1 MNSQKNTGSKS
12 GQNPEKQSASVPA
25 QTSAPASAQTL
36 ASSPSARN
44 LICPECGQETDVLV
58 KNVCR
63 DCFAQKFSLFQ
74 LPLVLHARVCPQ
86 CGAHYYKSKWCDF
99 ENIEEIVTLTAQEN
113 MLFHEDAQNVT
124 IGMHAHPRSPYIYDV
139 LVDMEAEVEGIK
151 LYKDAK
157 TEVRVKREACDMCSR
172 RAGGYFEGII
182 QVRGGNRMPAKE
194 EVDRCLQIINDT
206 MIQQLKKGD
215 KLAFVTDSMTFKDGA
230 DVFIGSTNAGR
241 HVCKRIIELMG
252 GSVAESYTLAGVKDG
267 REIFRTTFAMR
278 LPEFKKGD
286 VIYIDGKVI
295 EVRNCAKRLTGINLL
310 DSSSYFT
317 ENENLKD
324 AKFLG
329 NTADAEN
336 AVLVDVEENAIMVL
350 DPVTFE
356 TVTIKKPISF
366 NALAGSEIKVFRTP
380 YGIFAL

>member
-1 MNSQKNTGSKS
+1 MNSDKNTNKS
-12 GQNPEKQSASVPA
+12 GPKKAVEKKRPVP
-25 QTSAPASAQTL
+25 Q
-36 ASSPSARN
+36 N
-44 LICPECGQETDVLV
+44 LICPECGKETDGLV

-63 DCFAQKFSLFQ
+63 DCFSQKFNLFE

-99 ENIEEIVTLTAQEN
+99 ENIEEIITLTAQEN
-113 MLFHEDAQNVT
+113 MLFHEDAQNVS
-124 IGMHAHPRSPYIYDV
+124 IGMHPHPRSPYIYDV
-139 LVDMEAEVEGIK
+139 LVDMEADVEGIK

-157 TEVRVKREACDMCSR
+157 TEIRIKREACDMCSR

-182 QVRGGNRMPAKE
+182 QVRAGNRTPTKE
-194 EVDRCLQIINDT
+194 EVHQCLQIINDT
-206 MIQQLKKGD
+206 MIHQLKKGD

-230 DVFIGSTNAGR
+230 DIFIGSTNAGR

-252 GSVAESYTLAGVKDG
+252 GSVSESYTLAGVKDG
-267 REIFRTTFAMR
+267 KEIFRTTFAMR

-286 VIYIDGKVI
+286 VIYMDGKVV

-310 DSSSYFT
+310 DSATYFT
-317 ENENLKD
+317 ESENLKD
-324 AKFLG
+324 AKYLG
-329 NTADAEN
+329 NVADAQS
-336 AVLVDVEENAIMVL
+336 AVLVDVEENAILVL
-350 DPVTFE
+350 DPVTYE

-366 NALAGSEIKVFRTP
+366 NALAGAEIMVFRTP